1 MGVQGAPPKASPSLP
16 VICPPRDR
24 SVHRLVLRTKPS
36 LCWLVAVASGTRYLG
51 GGPDGNEG
59 LSEESGSL
67 MDGGASRGGGRTVA
81 WPSPTVRPRAGC
93 CPRPQFP
100 ACATGR
106 RGRDGTAARWPPGL
120 CFPLALSQ
128 RPRAGHQPPRHP
140 RTCSQPEPSPRPRG
154 FQNHPVR
161 AEAARLPGAPQTA
174 TWTDRHAEPALPH
187 HQPKAGRASG
197 PGRAPLGSSRA
208 SAQSVLLGV
217 RGAVGHAGRGR
228 GPPGVPGPPLF
239 EGLVCSQ
246 VHQEG
251 PLPTGRPVAVVRVGE
266 GSGTL
271 RLRGRQLVSGRCLRA
286 LPEQPIPKCQDAG
299 ATARLWSSLLCD
311 LGQVIEPLCLSFLIR
326 ERRTLRACRVWA
338 DNVGGAGSPSE

>member
-1 MGVQGAPPKASPSLP
+1 MGVQGAPPKASPSRP

-120 CFPLALSQ
+120 RFPLALSQ
-128 RPRAGHQPPRHP
+128 GPRAGHQPPRRP

-187 HQPKAGRASG
+187 HQPKSGRASG
-197 PGRAPLGSSRA
+197 LGRAPLGSSRA

-217 RGAVGHAGRGR
+217 RGAGMPCWAWAWTPRCAGGLELA
-228 GPPGVPGPPLF
+228 GTPPLF
-239 EGLVCSQ
+239 KGLVCSQ
-246 VHQEG
+246 IHQDESPAHGTPCGCGQGGRGLWHPPPEG
-251 PLPTGRPVAVVRVGE
+251 EAAGIWQVPKGTPQTVDPQMSGRRGHGQALVFVAV
-266 GSGTL
+266 
-271 RLRGRQLVSGRCLRA
+271 
-286 LPEQPIPKCQDAG
+286 
-299 ATARLWSSLLCD
+299 
-311 LGQVIEPLCLSFLIR
+311 
-326 ERRTLRACRVWA
+326 
-338 DNVGGAGSPSE
+338 

>member
-1 MGVQGAPPKASPSLP
+1 MGVQGAPPKASPSRP

-120 CFPLALSQ
+120 RFPLALSQ
-128 RPRAGHQPPRHP
+128 GPRAGHQPPRRP

-161 AEAARLPGAPQTA
+161 AEAARLAGAPQTA
-174 TWTDRHAEPALPH
+174 TWTDRHAELALPH
-187 HQPKAGRASG
+187 HQPKSGRASG
-197 PGRAPLGSSRA
+197 LGRAPLGSSRA

-217 RGAVGHAGRGR
+217 RGAGMPCWAWAWTPRCAG
-228 GPPGVPGPPLF
+228 
-239 EGLVCSQ
+239 GLELAGTPSFSKDWCALRFTRM
-246 VHQEG
+246 G

-271 RLRGRQLVSGRCLRA
+271 RLRVRQLVSGRCLRA
-286 LPEQPIPKCQDAG
+286 LPKQSIPKCQDAG

-311 LGQVIEPLCLSFLIR
+311 LGQVIEPLCASVSSSVR
-326 ERRTLRACRVWA
+326 
-338 DNVGGAGSPSE
+338 GGH